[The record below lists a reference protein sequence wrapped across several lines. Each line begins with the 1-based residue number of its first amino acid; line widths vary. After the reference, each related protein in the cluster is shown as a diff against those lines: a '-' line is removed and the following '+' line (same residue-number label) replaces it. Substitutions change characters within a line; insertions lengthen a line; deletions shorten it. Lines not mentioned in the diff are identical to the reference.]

1 MKIDSRHIESIVS
14 ENIRKFVNEAFD
26 KNNKYNRV
34 RLVDDPKVRSGKEW
48 AKKGGNFPIER
59 NGKVFYVSRSVAVSL
74 YCYCQNESGEWC
86 VLANQR
92 GNGAPN
98 NVGLWNVPCG
108 FLDYHESA
116 EEGAAREC
124 KEECGVSVPLERIKM
139 QGVNSGNLHGAQ
151 NVSIRFAATLE
162 GTTNDYPLSAQYS
175 EPGEVSDIK
184 WIPLSE
190 VSKYKWAYGQENKV
204 IGQAKTTLGYING
217 KIEDNL
223 EHKINA
229 LKDEI
234 SDNPYATQLLKQI
247 LSLLKVEK

>member
-1 MKIDSRHIESIVS
+1 MYKIRLS
-14 ENIRKFVNEAFD
+14 ENKLNEIIKKTITEFFD
-26 KNNKYNRV
+26 KNSKYNKV
-34 RLVDDPKVRSGKEW
+34 TLVNDPKVRSGKDW
-48 AKKGGNFPIER
+48 ATNIDNFPIKR
-59 NGKVFYVSRSVAVSL
+59 NGKIFYVSRSVAVSL
-74 YCYCQNESGEWC
+74 YCFCQNENGVWC
-86 VLANQR
+86 ILANQR
-92 GNGAPN
+92 GSGVPN
-98 NVGLWNVPCG
+98 NSGLWNVPCG
-108 FLDYHESA
+108 FLSYNESA
-116 EEGAAREC
+116 AAGAAREC